1 MGAPEPVTLPAT
13 AGEVSRVESVRR
25 IAGVRPAHDSL
36 VGTAIRH
43 GRPVWT
49 EGIHVLWSVWVF
61 IGPMMSPRG
70 YDLRWALLTLVSYPL
85 FLVLFAA
92 ALMLPE
98 RRSPWCALGMVAL
111 CFALLPW
118 YVSGLS
124 YFVFGCVFLGAL
136 SRVSVWRYVLGLVVL
151 NAVLVTW
158 ARMLGYP
165 WVALAWMPVTTVM
178 IGLLVHI
185 ERLKDR
191 QDAALRLSHDEVRRL
206 AAVGERE
213 RIGRD
218 LHDLLG
224 HTLSMVALKAD
235 LAARL
240 VERDP
245 AGAQREIGEV
255 GGIARDA
262 LTQVRQA
269 VSGIR
274 AAGLAAELA
283 SARLLLETDGV
294 AFDYVL
300 DDAVARAGLPVAVE
314 TALAMTLRE
323 AVTNLQRHAR
333 AQAAQAVFSREGD
346 AIRLQVSDDGR
357 GGAIVP
363 GNGLCGMRERVEALG
378 GQLRVDSRADGT
390 RIDAMIPLGATRASQ
405 GH

>member
-1 MGAPEPVTLPAT
+1 MATLRDMQTEPAATTMPTFAGLRAAPDSIIGSALRQ
-13 AGEVSRVESVRR
+13 G
-25 IAGVRPAHDSL
+25 RPAWS
-36 VGTAIRH
+36 
-43 GRPVWT
+43 
-49 EGIHVLWSVWVF
+49 EGIHVFWSVWVF
-61 IGPMMSPRG
+61 VVPMFSPYG
-70 YDLRWALLTLVSYPL
+70 YDLRWVLLTLLSYPV
-85 FLVLFAA
+85 FLALFAG
-92 ALMLPE
+92 ALLLPA
-98 RRSPWCALGMVAL
+98 RRSPWCAFGMIAL
-111 CFALLPW
+111 CFGLLPW
-118 YVSGLS
+118 YVSSLS

-136 SRVSVWRYVLGLVVL
+136 SRNSVWRYVLALLVF
-151 NAVLVTW
+151 NAVLLAW
-158 ARMLGYP
+158 ARVLGYP
-165 WVALAWMPVTTVM
+165 WAALAWMPVTTVM
-178 IGLLVHI
+178 IGLLVHVG
-185 ERLKDR
+185 RLKNR
-191 QDAALRLSHDEVRRL
+191 QDAALWLSHDEVRRL

-235 LAARL
+235 LAGRL

-294 AFDYVL
+294 AFGYSL
-300 DDAVARAGLPVAVE
+300 DDTVAGAGLSPAVE

-323 AVTNLQRHAR
+323 SVTNLQRHAHAHS
-333 AQAAQAVFSREGD
+333 AQAQFSREGD
-346 AIRLQVSDDGR
+346 TVRLQVSDDGR

-363 GNGLCGMRERVEALG
+363 GNGLSGMRERIEALG
-378 GQLRVDSRADGT
+378 GQLRVDSGADGT
-390 RIDAMIPLGATRASQ
+390 RIDARIPLGAPQAE
-405 GH
+405 

>member
-1 MGAPEPVTLPAT
+1 M
-13 AGEVSRVESVRR
+13 SRVESVRT
-25 IAGVRPAHDSL
+25 IAGIRPAPDS
-36 VGTAIRH
+36 VIGAAIRQ
-43 GRPVWT
+43 GRPVWS

-61 IGPMMSPRG
+61 VSPMLSPRG
-70 YDLRWALLTLVSYPL
+70 YDLRWLVLTLVSYPM
-85 FLVLFAA
+85 FLALFAG
-92 ALMLPE
+92 ALLLPE
-98 RRSPWCALGMVAL
+98 RRAPWCALGMLVL
-111 CFALLPW
+111 CFGLLPW
-118 YVSGLS
+118 YPSGLS

-136 SRVSVWRYVLGLVVL
+136 ARTSLWRYVLALIVL
-151 NAVLVTW
+151 NAVLIAW
-158 ARMLGYP
+158 ARTLGYP

-178 IGLLVHI
+178 IGLLVHV
-185 ERLKDR
+185 ERLKHK

-245 AGAQREIGEV
+245 QGAQREIGEV

-262 LTQVRQA
+262 LAQVRQA

-294 AFDYVL
+294 AFDYML
-300 DDAVARAGLPVAVE
+300 DDSVAAAGLTPEVE

-323 AVTNLQRHAR
+323 AATNLQRHAR
-333 AQAAQAVFSREGD
+333 ARSAQAVFAREGD
-346 AIRLQVSDDGR
+346 AIRLTVSDDGR
-357 GGAIVP
+357 GGAMVP
-363 GNGLCGMRERVEALG
+363 GNGLSGMRERIEALG
-378 GQLRVDSRADGT
+378 GQLRIDGGRDGT
-390 RIDAMIPLGATRASQ
+390 RVDAMIPLRPGALQQR
-405 GH
+405 G

>member
-1 MGAPEPVTLPAT
+1 MDAQHDMQAPAAPVNL
-13 AGEVSRVESVRR
+13 RVFGGLR
-25 IAGVRPAHDSL
+25 AAPDSIIGCGL
-36 VGTAIRH
+36 KH
-43 GRPVWT
+43 GRPAWS
-49 EGIHVLWSVWVF
+49 EGIHVFWSVWVF
-61 IGPMMSPRG
+61 VVPMFSPHG
-70 YDLRWALLTLVSYPL
+70 YDLRWAVLTLLSYPV
-85 FLVLFAA
+85 FLALFAG
-92 ALMLPE
+92 ALLLPAQ
-98 RRSPWCALGMVAL
+98 RSPWCALGMIAM
-111 CFALLPW
+111 CFGLLPW

-136 SRVSVWRYVLGLVVL
+136 SRTSVWRYVLALAVFNAALV
-151 NAVLVTW
+151 AW
-158 ARMLGYP
+158 ARVLGYP
-165 WVALAWMPVTTVM
+165 WSALAWMPVTTVM
-178 IGLLVHI
+178 IGLLVHV
-185 ERLKDR
+185 ERLKNR
-191 QDAALRLSHDEVRRL
+191 QDAALRLSHEEVRRL
-206 AAVGERE
+206 AAVAERE

-262 LTQVRQA
+262 LAQVRQA

-294 AFDYVL
+294 AFGYSL
-300 DDAVARAGLPVAVE
+300 DGDIAGAGMPPAVE

-323 AVTNLQRHAR
+323 SVTNLQRHAHAR
-333 AQAAQAVFSREGD
+333 SAHAQFAREGD
-346 AIRLQVSDDGR
+346 VIRLQIRDDGR

-363 GNGLCGMRERVEALG
+363 GNGLCGMRERIEALG
-378 GQLRVDSRADGT
+378 GQLRIDSDAGGT
-390 RIDAMIPLGATRASQ
+390 RIDARVPLGASR
-405 GH
+405 GLPGG

>member
-1 MGAPEPVTLPAT
+1 MDAPEPVTLPAA
-13 AGEVSRVESVRR
+13 AGETSRVESVRSF
-25 IAGVRPAHDSL
+25 AGFRPAHDSL

-70 YDLRWALLTLVSYPL
+70 YDLRWALLTLLSYPL
-85 FLVLFAA
+85 FLALFAA
-92 ALMLPE
+92 ALTLPE
-98 RRSPWCALGMVAL
+98 RRSPWCALGMIVL

-136 SRVSVWRYVLGLVVL
+136 SRASVWRYVLGLLVL
-151 NAVLVTW
+151 NAVLTMW
-158 ARMLGYP
+158 ARWLGYP
-165 WVALAWMPVTTVM
+165 WVALVWMPVTTVM
-178 IGLLVHI
+178 IGLLVHV
-185 ERLKDR
+185 ERLKHK

-240 VERDP
+240 VARDP
-245 AGAQREIGEV
+245 DGAQREIGEV
-255 GGIARDA
+255 GSIARDA
-262 LTQVRQA
+262 LAQVRQA

-283 SARLLLETDGV
+283 SAKLLLETDGV
-294 AFDYVL
+294 TFDYRL
-300 DDAVARAGLPVAVE
+300 DDSVAAAGLPADVE

-323 AVTNLQRHAR
+323 AATNLQRHAR
-333 AQAAQAVFSREGD
+333 ACSAQAVFSRTGD
-346 AIRLQVSDDGR
+346 AIHLTVTDDGC
-357 GGAIVP
+357 GGALVP
-363 GNGLCGMRERVEALG
+363 GNGLSGMRERIDALG
-378 GQLRVDSRADGT
+378 GQLRIDGSREGTRLEAVIPLRADGP
-390 RIDAMIPLGATRASQ
+390 RPG
-405 GH
+405 G